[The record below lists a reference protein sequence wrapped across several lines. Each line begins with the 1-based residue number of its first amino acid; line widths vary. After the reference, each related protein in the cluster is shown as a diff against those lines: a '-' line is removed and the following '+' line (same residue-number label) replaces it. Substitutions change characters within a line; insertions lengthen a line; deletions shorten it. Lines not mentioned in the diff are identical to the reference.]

1 MKLITI
7 RDIIKSVP
15 EWWVRQYRLT
25 CPDVGEAGRI
35 LAALQSLDLE
45 TCTKKDIADVIGND
59 TRAGLHC
66 HSCDKDVDAVVH
78 IPDVILDN
86 CSYICKDCA
95 AAALA
100 SFKTSEHEDNDE

>member
-15 EWWVRQYRLT
+15 ERWARLCRLT
-25 CPDVGEAGRI
+25 CPDTGKAGRI

-59 TRAGLHC
+59 TWTGLRC
-66 HSCDKDVDAVVH
+66 NSCGKDVDAVVH

-86 CSYICKDCA
+86 CSYICEGCA

-100 SFKTSEHEDNDE
+100 AFKISKHEDNDE